1 MIYFIINHFCHVMFR
16 LARVAHLAPSHFL
29 VIKFNTNDLAFF
41 MVGVIVVV
49 IFVVIVVVVV
59 LVNH

>member
-1 MIYFIINHFCHVMFR
+1 MFR
-16 LARVAHLAPSHFL
+16 QARVAHLAPSHFL